1 MSRLF
6 VPMDR
11 VDADLIDVEI
21 GRAWDRLSRMAA
33 LYRAGQPDLALTE
46 LKVIQQQ
53 LDLLIDPIEKLKAT
67 LAG

>member
-21 GRAWDRLSRMAA
+21 GRACDHLSRIAA
-33 LYRAGQPDLALTE
+33 LYRAGQPDLALAE